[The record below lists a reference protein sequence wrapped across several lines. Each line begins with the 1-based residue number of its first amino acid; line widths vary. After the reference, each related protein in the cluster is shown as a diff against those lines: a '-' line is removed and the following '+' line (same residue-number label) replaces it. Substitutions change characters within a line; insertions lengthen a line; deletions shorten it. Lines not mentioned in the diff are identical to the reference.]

1 MGVTEKQLK
10 RYSARV
16 RRQRRLRRLT
26 LAALALLAV
35 FLLVDRNFRPLVF
48 SLAEARSAAMAT
60 RALNAAL
67 TEALEDG
74 VDYDDLMNV
83 RMDDGGQVSLL
94 SANTMR
100 MNALAERAGDAALRK
115 LETVS
120 AQKVD
125 VPLGAALGLT
135 LLAGSGPRIP
145 ISIVPVG
152 SVQTDFETEF
162 EACGH
167 QSDAAQGLF
176 AAIGQHPHRHSD
188 GGEDDERDGQHA
200 GGGIHHRRQGAGELR
215 GIQAE
220 RGGAEHG
227 AVIACL
233 SAETMI

>member
-48 SLAEARSAAMAT
+48 SLA
-60 RALNAAL
+60 
-67 TEALEDG
+67 EALEDG

-135 LLAGSGPRIP
+135 LLALVLNVLSAMGTVTMGN
-145 ISIVPVG
+145 V
-152 SVQTDFETEF
+152 
-162 EACGH
+162 
-167 QSDAAQGLF
+167 LF
-176 AAIGQHPHRHSD
+176 AVLIVVSSPMVCSGYWALS
-188 GGEDDERDGQHA
+188 
-200 GGGIHHRRQGAGELR
+200 LFLW
-215 GIQAE
+215 
-220 RGGAEHG
+220 
-227 AVIACL
+227 ACL
-233 SAETMI
+233 LIVSHSLLRKNFN

>member
-1 MGVTEKQLK
+1 MTEKQLK

-115 LETVS
+115 LES

-162 EACGH
+162 EACGIN
-167 QSDAAQGLF
+167 QT
-176 AAIGQHPHRHSD
+176 RHKVYL
-188 GGEDDERDGQHA
+188 Q
-200 GGGIHHRRQGAGELR
+200 
-215 GIQAE
+215 
-220 RGGAEHG
+220 
-227 AVIACL
+227 L
-233 SAETMI
+233 SASIRIVIPTGAKTTNVTANMLVAESIIVGKVPESFVGYRLSEEELNMAP

>member
-16 RRQRRLRRLT
+16 RRQRRLRWLT

-100 MNALAERAGDAALRK
+100 MNTLAERAGDAALRK

-135 LLAGSGPRIP
+135 LLALVLNVLSAMGTVTMGN
-145 ISIVPVG
+145 V
-152 SVQTDFETEF
+152 
-162 EACGH
+162 
-167 QSDAAQGLF
+167 LF
-176 AAIGQHPHRHSD
+176 AVLIVVSSPMVCSGYWALS
-188 GGEDDERDGQHA
+188 
-200 GGGIHHRRQGAGELR
+200 LFLW
-215 GIQAE
+215 
-220 RGGAEHG
+220 
-227 AVIACL
+227 ACL
-233 SAETMI
+233 LIVSHSLLRKNFN

>member
-74 VDYDDLMNV
+74 VNYDDLMNV

-162 EACGH
+162 EACSIN
-167 QSDAAQGLF
+167 QT
-176 AAIGQHPHRHSD
+176 RHKVYL
-188 GGEDDERDGQHA
+188 Q
-200 GGGIHHRRQGAGELR
+200 
-215 GIQAE
+215 
-220 RGGAEHG
+220 
-227 AVIACL
+227 L
-233 SAETMI
+233 SASIRIVIPTGAKTTNVTANMLVAESIIVGKVPESFVGYRLSEEELNMAP

>member
-1 MGVTEKQLK
+1 
-10 RYSARV
+10 
-16 RRQRRLRRLT
+16 
-26 LAALALLAV
+26 
-35 FLLVDRNFRPLVF
+35 
-48 SLAEARSAAMAT
+48 MAT

-94 SANTMR
+94 SANSMR

-162 EACGH
+162 EACGIN
-167 QSDAAQGLF
+167 QT
-176 AAIGQHPHRHSD
+176 RHKVYL
-188 GGEDDERDGQHA
+188 Q
-200 GGGIHHRRQGAGELR
+200 
-215 GIQAE
+215 
-220 RGGAEHG
+220 
-227 AVIACL
+227 L
-233 SAETMI
+233 SASIRIVIPTGAKTTNVTANMLVAESIIVGKVPESFVGYRLSEEELNMAP